1 MASKLIHLAKRL
13 YYTKLLDNLWTRS
26 HNIRSLLPLFVL
38 LFDLELLRSIQG
50 VSFAYVRS
58 HCPVAHL
65 ESWHQLRVLFFK
77 ETSFLLLS
85 FSRGLMHSSLVQ
97 FLRPK

>member
-1 MASKLIHLAKRL
+1 MASKLIHLVKRL

-58 HCPVAHL
+58 HCPVAH
-65 ESWHQLRVLFFK
+65 QLRVLFFK